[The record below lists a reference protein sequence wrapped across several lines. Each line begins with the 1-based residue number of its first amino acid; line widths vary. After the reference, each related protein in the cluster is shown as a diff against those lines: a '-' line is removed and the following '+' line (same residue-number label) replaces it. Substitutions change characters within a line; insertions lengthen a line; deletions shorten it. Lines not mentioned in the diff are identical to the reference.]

1 MLILS
6 IYILVELTIGNWDRW
21 SETVAVKLPD
31 TMSES
36 VTFENILSIRISK
49 WLVLLVGCEI

>member
-36 VTFENILSIRISK
+36 VTFENMLSIRISK

>member
-36 VTFENILSIRISK
+36 VTFENTLSIRISK